1 MQFLDSIKS
10 FWNWMK
16 LNLSLMNHLLE
27 QLQEKQWRK
36 KPVRELFSGCT
47 EIGGVHG
54 CEIIE
59 NCVDRPNRYDLMIV
73 ISMDADALTAWDES
87 GIHKKWK
94 KEYGESIEKKAI
106 FDCE

>member
-1 MQFLDSIKS
+1 
-10 FWNWMK
+10 MK
-16 LNLSLMNHLLE
+16 HHIIVKWKEEVDKASVV
-27 QLQEKQWRK
+27 

-73 ISMDADALTAWDES
+73 ISMDADALTTWDES

-94 KEYGESIEKKAI
+94 KEYGESIDKKAI